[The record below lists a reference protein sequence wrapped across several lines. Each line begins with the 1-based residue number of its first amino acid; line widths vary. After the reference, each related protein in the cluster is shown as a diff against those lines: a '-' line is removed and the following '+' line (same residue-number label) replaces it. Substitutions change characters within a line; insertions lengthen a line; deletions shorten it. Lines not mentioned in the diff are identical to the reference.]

1 MKEIKIYDTIY
12 GKKKEVKINMLLNR
26 IEKDKKKLFL
36 QLVKKTMEA
45 DGFVSNKEEEI
56 YKEFCTELGF
66 ALKDVEADVSRLS
79 SEDIIQELRKN
90 CSLIDRRLIAFEI
103 ITIAVADDGIN
114 EKENEVINDFCNDFG
129 ITDKLK
135 EDMIFYA
142 ESYLQIQGDI
152 ISLIGL

>member
-1 MKEIKIYDTIY
+1 
-12 GKKKEVKINMLLNR
+12 MLLNR

-56 YKEFCTELGF
+56 YKEFCKELGI
-66 ALKDVEADVSRLS
+66 ALRDVEADVSRLS

-114 EKENEVINDFCNDFG
+114 EKENEVINAFCNDFG

-142 ESYLQIQGDI
+142 ESYLQIQEDI